1 MDLACPTDARPGDP
15 PSDEAGYG
23 AMLRELAEIGMRVA
37 RRLDQVTQAVADG
50 DPEAATHAALLL
62 GGKDVGTVLGQVS
75 RGVRLTLMLALR
87 HDDRMSR
94 KAKDT
99 ADQRAAEA
107 AQARAAQDEADEDA
121 RQDAE
126 AAVRKIEV
134 YRIATDA
141 IETAA
146 RERGDRFDRE
156 AKLAELKEML
166 EGEYADIGEY
176 CLTAGVKEVC
186 QALDVIADPNL
197 WEDDMPRHD
206 FMARWLAKSR
216 ARSAGYD
223 DDWPP

>member
-1 MDLACPTDARPGDP
+1 MHERAVHSA
-15 PSDEAGYG
+15 
-23 AMLRELAEIGMRVA
+23 V
-37 RRLDQVTQAVADG
+37 QQQQAFEQFVK
-50 DPEAATHAALLL
+50 HAAGS
-62 GGKDVGTVLGQVS
+62 GGS
-75 RGVRLTLMLALR
+75 
-87 HDDRMSR
+87 
-94 KAKDT
+94 
-99 ADQRAAEA
+99 
-107 AQARAAQDEADEDA
+107 ADEL
-121 RQDAE
+121 
-126 AAVRKIEV
+126 
-134 YRIATDA
+134 
-141 IETAA
+141 
-146 RERGDRFDRE
+146 